1 MLLTDIKIG
10 LLNPLR
16 EICREP
22 QIPSQFVWSIGKAIS
37 TLVRSSATQMH
48 LMLKKFIIW
57 VKKSMTDV
65 VLSAHIIMWIW
76 YFLMVVYLNW

>member
-22 QIPSQFVWSIGKAIS
+22 QIPSQFVWSIGKA
-37 TLVRSSATQMH
+37 TLTSVLSFATQTRS
-48 LMLKKFIIW
+48 MLKKFFTW
-57 VKKSMTDV
+57 VRS
-65 VLSAHIIMWIW
+65 VLIDAERLALITMWIW
-76 YFLMVVYLNW
+76 YFLMVVYLSW